1 MSKFGFL
8 NKNFNV
14 PKEEAKSEAPKSAK
28 EIKEEVFDHI
38 LNTMIEHLPSEKKAA
53 YNAMFDMLDQMRHAD
68 MMVFMLAMKAYQNKI
83 TAEIKNER
91 N

>member
-28 EIKEEVFDHI
+28 EIKEDDRTPA
-38 LNTMIEHLPSEKKAA
+38 LREKSSIQR
-53 YNAMFDMLDQMRHAD
+53 YVRHVRSNASR
-68 MMVFMLAMKAYQNKI
+68 
-83 TAEIKNER
+83 
-91 N
+91 